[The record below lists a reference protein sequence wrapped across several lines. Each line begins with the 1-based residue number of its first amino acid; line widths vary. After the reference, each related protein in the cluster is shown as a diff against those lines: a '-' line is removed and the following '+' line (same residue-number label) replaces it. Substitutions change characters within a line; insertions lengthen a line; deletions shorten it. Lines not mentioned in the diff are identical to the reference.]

1 MCYNGCINL
10 FGAKK
15 TGYAQQSYHKLDLKL
30 FLIMKQN
37 GSDIQKPIAPDEKK
51 KQLFL
56 EQKRTLDIFLAN
68 GAITQAQYN
77 KSYGDL
83 VVLMGMQDVANEL
96 LK

>member
-1 MCYNGCINL
+1 MISNY
-10 FGAKK
+10 
-15 TGYAQQSYHKLDLKL
+15 

-37 GSDIQKPIAPDEKK
+37 ESNQTRITAHDEKK

-83 VVLMGMQDVANEL
+83 VVLMGMQDVAKEL
-96 LK
+96 